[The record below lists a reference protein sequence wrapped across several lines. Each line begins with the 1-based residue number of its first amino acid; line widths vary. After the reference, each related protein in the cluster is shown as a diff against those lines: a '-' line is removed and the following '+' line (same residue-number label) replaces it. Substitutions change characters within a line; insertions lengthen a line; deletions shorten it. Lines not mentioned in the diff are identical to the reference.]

1 MTAQANHPRRDTRA
15 SSRHRPRWTRRLR
28 FDPLPALLSTDDPAL
43 AFAATRDLLEEDAG
57 PVSALWSLPV
67 VEKLLRKQRPDGSWP
82 YPGGGIPKHRATE
95 DYEQLETYR
104 DLGII
109 VEKYAA
115 TRRLPAVARASEFLF
130 SRQTDEGDLRG
141 IYGRQY
147 TPNYTAGIL
156 ELLVKAGYGH
166 DPRVSHCFR
175 WLMQIRQADGGWAI
189 PMLTVHGRWDQLSLS
204 RPALA
209 PIHDR
214 PSSHMVTGVVLR
226 AFAAHPQRRRSAAAQ
241 RAAILLADRLF
252 ARDMYPGRDAPEF
265 WTHCSFPF
273 WFTDIISALDSLT
286 LLGIGLEHPKVKQAI
301 EWLAASQKADGLF
314 HVRPVRSGAEDAG
327 LRWATLAACR
337 ALKRACT

>member
-1 MTAQANHPRRDTRA
+1 MTAQADRAHRDTRA
-15 SSRHRPRWTRRLR
+15 SSRHRRRWTRRLR
-28 FDPLPALLSTDDPAL
+28 FDPLPALVSSDDPAL

-57 PVSALWSLPV
+57 PVTALWSLPA

-104 DLGII
+104 DLGIL

-115 TRRLPAVARASEFLF
+115 TRRLPAVASAAEFLF
-130 SRQTDEGDLRG
+130 SRQTDEGDFRG

-156 ELLVKAGYGH
+156 ELLVKAGYGR
-166 DPRVSHCFR
+166 DPRVSHCFQ
-175 WLMQIRQADGGWAI
+175 WLMQIRQADAGWAI

-226 AFAAHPQRRRSAAAQ
+226 AFAAHPQRRRSAAAH
-241 RAAILLADRLF
+241 RAGLLLANRLF
-252 ARDMYPGRDAPEF
+252 AKDVYPGRDAPDF

-273 WFTDIISALDSLT
+273 WFTDLVSALDSLT

-301 EWLAASQKADGLF
+301 EWLAASQKPDGLF
-314 HVRPVRSGAEDAG
+314 HVRPVRSGADDSG
-327 LRWATLAACR
+327 LRWVTLAACR